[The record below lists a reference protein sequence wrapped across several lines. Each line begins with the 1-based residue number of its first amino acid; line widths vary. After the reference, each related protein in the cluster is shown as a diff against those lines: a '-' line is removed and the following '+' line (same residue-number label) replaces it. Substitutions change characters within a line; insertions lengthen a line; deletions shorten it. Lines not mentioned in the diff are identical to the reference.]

1 MDMKTTVFSY
11 GAPEF
16 QRGNVLLAEMAH
28 HFGLPNF
35 GTAATSDA
43 QVLDGQAVLEA
54 TSSCLMAALSGAN
67 LIHDVGLL
75 GNATVVVP
83 EMIVVTDEIV
93 GMMEHLLAGVA
104 VDEEALALEVTA
116 EVGPGGEF
124 VTHRHTLDRFREVW
138 YPGLLYRGGAKAW
151 QDGESPVLAQRVKA
165 RTCALI
171 EEHEPEPL
179 PEGVVAE
186 IFRLVQS

>member
-1 MDMKTTVFSY
+1 
-11 GAPEF
+11 
-16 QRGNVLLAEMAH
+16 
-28 HFGLPNF
+28 
-35 GTAATSDA
+35 
-43 QVLDGQAVLEA
+43 
-54 TSSCLMAALSGAN
+54 MAALSGAD

-83 EMIVVTDEIV
+83 EMIVATNEII
-93 GMMEHLLAGVA
+93 GMIEHLLAGVP
-104 VDEEALALEVTA
+104 VDKEALALEIIA

-124 VTHRHTLDRFREVW
+124 VTHPHTLDRFREVW

-151 QDGESPVLAQRVKA
+151 EDGESPVFEQRVKA

-171 EEHEPEPL
+171 KAHEPEPL

-186 IFRLVQS
+186 IQKVAALSVRSQG